1 MASELVVHTTLSA
14 RAVAEFY
21 KTVYEL
27 PTPASVRLVRRGF
40 NDVYELTAPE
50 RLYLRIGRQGRRT
63 LLDAELEAQVLVQAQ
78 AAGAPVAVAIRG
90 RDGRFAQR
98 LEAPEGERA
107 VLLFAAAPGSIAE
120 DTPEHACAQ
129 GRALAGV
136 HEGALEAGTVA
147 RLRRLD
153 AELLVSQP
161 GEWASEQLRD
171 RPELVARFGD
181 VVAGMRVHLERVQ
194 AGLSI
199 GLCHGDC
206 HGYNA
211 TVERGSATFFDFDE
225 SGIGWIAYD
234 LATFLWSCQKFWP
247 ASRRPLWAH
256 FLTGYRSVRTLAAA
270 DMDALEALVIVREL
284 WAFGASAE
292 GAPHWGGQWFRSA
305 DAQRCIEE
313 LTERFERL
321 VGPRLA

>member
-1 MASELVVHTTLSA
+1 MPGLRLTIRCSGPSGVSISTTTPFSTDSTRPTLASGA
-14 RAVAEFY
+14 
-21 KTVYEL
+21 
-27 PTPASVRLVRRGF
+27 TPASVRLVRRGF

-63 LLDAELEAQVLVQAQ
+63 PLDAELEAQVLVQAQ

-90 RDGRFAQR
+90 RNGRFAQR

-136 HEGALEAGTVA
+136 HEAALEAGTVA

-225 SGIGWIAYD
+225 SG
-234 LATFLWSCQKFWP
+234 LLPVLP
-247 ASRRPLWAH
+247 ASAGEGLAPSNGRPQAPPLRAKEP
-256 FLTGYRSVRTLAAA
+256 RS
-270 DMDALEALVIVREL
+270 
-284 WAFGASAE
+284 
-292 GAPHWGGQWFRSA
+292 
-305 DAQRCIEE
+305 
-313 LTERFERL
+313 
-321 VGPRLA
+321 

>member
-14 RAVAEFY
+14 RAVAEFSA
-21 KTVYEL
+21 TVYEL
-27 PTPASVRLVRRGF
+27 PTPTSARLVRRGF
-40 NDVYELTAPE
+40 NDVYELAAPDP
-50 RLYLRIGRQGRRT
+50 LYLRIGRQGRRT
-63 LLDAELEAQVLVQAQ
+63 LLDAELEARALAQAH
-78 AAGAPVAVAIRG
+78 AAGASVALAIRG

-98 LEAPEGERA
+98 LAAPEGERA

-120 DTPEHACAQ
+120 DTPEHAAAQ
-129 GRALAGV
+129 GRALA
-136 HEGALEAGTVA
+136 HLHQAALEVGTAA

-161 GEWASEQLRD
+161 AEWTSEQLRD
-171 RPELVARFGD
+171 RPALVARFRE
-181 VVAGMRVHLERVQ
+181 VAAGMRAHLETLQ
-194 AGLSI
+194 AGLSV

-211 TVERGSATFFDFDE
+211 TVDHGTATLFDFDE

-234 LATFLWSCQKFWP
+234 LATFLWSCQKFSS

-256 FLTGYRSVRTLAAA
+256 FLAGYRSVRTLAAA

-292 GAPHWGGQWFRSA
+292 GAPHWGGQWFRSD
-305 DAQRCIEE
+305 DARRRIEE
-313 LTERFERL
+313 LGECFERL

>member
-14 RAVAEFY
+14 RAVAEFSA
-21 KTVYEL
+21 TVYAL
-27 PTPASVRLVRRGF
+27 PTPACVRLVRRGF

-50 RLYLRIGRQGRRT
+50 PLYLRIGRQGRRT
-63 LLDAELEAQVLVQAQ
+63 LVDAELEAQVLAQAQ
-78 AAGAPVAVAIRG
+78 AAGAPVALAIRG

-120 DTPEHACAQ
+120 DTPEHAAAQ
-129 GRALAGV
+129 GRTLARL
-136 HEGALEAGTVA
+136 HQAALEVGTVA

-161 GEWASEQLRD
+161 AEWTSEQLRD
-171 RPELVARFGD
+171 RPALAARFHE
-181 VVAGMRVHLERVQ
+181 VAAGMRTHLDMLQ
-194 AGLSI
+194 ANLSV

-211 TVERGSATFFDFDE
+211 TVDRGTATFFDFDE

-234 LATFLWSCQKFWP
+234 LATFLWSCQKF
-247 ASRRPLWAH
+247 SSSLRRPLWAH
-256 FLTGYRSVRTLAAA
+256 FLAGYRSVRTPAAA

-292 GAPHWGGQWFRSA
+292 GAPHWGGQWFRSD
-305 DAQRCIEE
+305 DARRRIEE
-313 LTERFERL
+313 LAECFERL
-321 VGPRLA
+321 AAPRLA